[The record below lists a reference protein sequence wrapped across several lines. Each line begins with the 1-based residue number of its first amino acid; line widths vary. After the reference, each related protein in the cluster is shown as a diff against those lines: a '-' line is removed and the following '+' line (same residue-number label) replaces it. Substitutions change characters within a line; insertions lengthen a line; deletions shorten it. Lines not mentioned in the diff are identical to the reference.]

1 MEVGRILNA
10 EEKFNSYALDRLPGF
25 RLVSRSGF
33 IVPSNLSYD
42 FSLEPILGEAV
53 RGIDPSEV
61 CLLDNGEDRVNPFIG
76 FYSLGRESSFN
87 LFGTYLINRTV
98 LPSVLQR
105 LSKDSSY
112 KGRVGG
118 PELRDLFSNRVCGNY
133 GHSFSRENFVFK
145 LMPEVCPI
153 RGVLLEK
160 QQDEFVLAYLRS
172 QGWLGS

>member
-1 MEVGRILNA
+1 MQIDRSLEA
-10 EEKFNSYALDRLPGF
+10 EEKFNQYVLTRLHGF
-25 RLVSRSGF
+25 RLVSRSRF

-61 CLLDNGEDRVNPFIG
+61 CLSDNGEDRVNPFIG
-76 FYSLGRESSFN
+76 FYSIGKEGSFN
-87 LFGTYLINRTV
+87 LFGTYLINRAV
-98 LPSVLQR
+98 LPGVLQR

-118 PELRDLFSNRVCGNY
+118 PELRDLFSNRVFGNY
-133 GHSFSRENFVFK
+133 GHNFSRDNFVFK
-145 LMPEVCPI
+145 LMPDVCPI

-160 QQDEFVLAYLRS
+160 QQDEFVIAYLVS
-172 QGWLGS
+172 QGWLSS